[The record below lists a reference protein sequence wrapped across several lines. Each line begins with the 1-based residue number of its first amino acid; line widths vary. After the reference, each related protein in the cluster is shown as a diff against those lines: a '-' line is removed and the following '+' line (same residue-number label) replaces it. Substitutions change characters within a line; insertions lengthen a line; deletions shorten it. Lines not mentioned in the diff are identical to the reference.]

1 MAKYIKC
8 DCCGKRIPF
17 GEEVYKFRG
26 YAGLYCSGDCFADA
40 YGEVQ
45 EVDGTLASDC
55 YHKVYD
61 DEEEMTIRK
70 AIEQT
75 KIDISNLQMK
85 LRGLEFDL
93 KAYENS

>member
-8 DCCGKRIPF
+8 DCCGKRILF
-17 GEEVYKFRG
+17 GEEIYQFRG
-26 YAGLYCSGDCFADA
+26 YAGLYCSGECFADA

-45 EVDGTLASDC
+45 EVDETLADDC

-61 DEEEMTIRK
+61 DEEEMAIRK
-70 AIEQT
+70 EIEQT

-93 KAYENS
+93 QSYE

>member
-45 EVDGTLASDC
+45 ELDHELAEDC

-61 DEEEMTIRK
+61 DEEEVAIRK
-70 AIEQT
+70 EIEKT
-75 KIDISNLQMK
+75 KADIASLTAK
-85 LRGLEFDL
+85 LNGLEFDL